1 MVPPPGRKELAGQS
15 AFPGICPRP
24 GAHLSANATSTDTQ
38 RLQFPVPTD
47 MCRQRLWVGYQPD
60 LVVDTDLCLSMSQ
73 AGTPTTRQVLSAWA
87 QPHRDSSCGWG
98 CASLSPQTRG
108 EGDKSAWTLLP
119 APAAQLLPLMPG
131 CWGFTSLAWAASW
144 APLFCAC

>member
-73 AGTPTTRQVLSAWA
+73 AGTPTTRQVLSASGTA
-87 QPHRDSSCGWG
+87 
-98 CASLSPQTRG
+98 PQG
-108 EGDKSAWTLLP
+108 
-119 APAAQLLPLMPG
+119 QLLWVGLCLPESSDA
-131 CWGFTSLAWAASW
+131 WGR
-144 APLFCAC
+144 